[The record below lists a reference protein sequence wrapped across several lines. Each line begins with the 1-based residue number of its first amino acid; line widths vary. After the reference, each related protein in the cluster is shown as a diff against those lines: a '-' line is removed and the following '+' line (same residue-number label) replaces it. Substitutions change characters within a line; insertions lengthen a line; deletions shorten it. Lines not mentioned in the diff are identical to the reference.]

1 MMETVTSASEKSRK
15 NRRKRR
21 GTGSVVRK
29 ILARGKSGNSVQ
41 VVEFK
46 IGKEI
51 FAFDLFDIREVI
63 AGEDITPIPES
74 PPYIK
79 GIIDLRGAI
88 TTIIDLKE
96 ILHIT
101 TDEEVAKNP
110 RIIVLDQ
117 VIMGKKIG
125 ILVQDVFSVS
135 TYGSD
140 EIERGEQTTDQKI
153 GDVMIGVIR
162 QHQIEDE
169 TKEKL
174 ILWLNIK
181 KIVENIKQNL

>member
-1 MMETVTSASEKSRK
+1 METATTASEKSRK

-101 TDEEVAKNP
+101 TNEEAAKNP

-117 VIMGKKIG
+117 MVMGKKIG
-125 ILVQDVFSVS
+125 VLVQDVFSVS

-140 EIERGEQTTDQKI
+140 EIERGEQTTDHTI

-162 QHQIEDE
+162 QHQIEDDA
-169 TKEKL
+169 KEKL

-181 KIVENIKQNL
+181 KIVENIRQNL